1 MRFEEQHLLTAIRM
15 TIWSTVIVLLIVI
28 GSVLWLLLPHEP
40 DKAPLELKEVSTVL
54 SNWQAPD
61 SAAIP
66 KTPEG
71 DLIRYGRELIAHTAI
86 YLGPS
91 GTVAS
96 ISNGMNCQNCHL
108 KAGKKWKGNNY
119 AAVAATYPKLRAR
132 SGTIESVEKRVNDC
146 LERSLNG
153 QPLEHDSHEMKAL
166 VAYIRWVGS
175 GVSKGSVPEGTGITD
190 LPLLDRPADGTKG
203 LIIFQSRCA
212 RCHGLSGKGTK
223 KPESREWLYPP
234 LWGEGSFNNGAGL
247 LRLSR
252 LAGFIHDNMPYD
264 SVDAKSKLTAAEAWD
279 VAAFISSQPRPSKD
293 FSLDW
298 PDITQ
303 KPFDH
308 PFGPYADSFTQE
320 QHRYGPFGPIVQAR
334 KKN

>member
-1 MRFEEQHLLTAIRM
+1 MRLEEKHLLTAIRL
-15 TIWSTVIVLLIVI
+15 TIWSAVIVLLIVVACVI
-28 GSVLWLLLPHEP
+28 WLFLPHEP
-40 DKAPLELKEVSTVL
+40 SKEPVDLKEATSVL
-54 SNWQAPD
+54 SAWQAPD
-61 SAAIP
+61 STTIP
-66 KTPEG
+66 QTPEG
-71 DLIRYGRELIAHTAI
+71 DLIRYGQELIAHTAI

-91 GTVAS
+91 GTVAQ

-119 AAVAATYPKLRAR
+119 AAVAATYPKYRAR
-132 SGTIESVEKRVNDC
+132 SGMQESIEKRVNDC

-153 QPLEHDSHEMKAL
+153 QPLEQTSHEMKAM

-175 GVSKGSVPEGTGITD
+175 GVRKEAIPAGTGITD
-190 LPLLDRPADGTKG
+190 LSLLDRTADGGKG
-203 LIIFQSRCA
+203 KFIFSARCS
-212 RCHGLSGKGTK
+212 RCHGLSGEGLR
-223 KPESREWLYPP
+223 KPGSNEWLYPP

-264 SVDAKSKLTAAEAWD
+264 SVDSKSKLTTAEAWD
-279 VAAFISSQPRPSKD
+279 VAAFISAQPRPARD

-298 PDITQ
+298 PNITE

-308 PFGPYADSFTQE
+308 PFGPYPDDFTEE
-320 QHRYGPFGPIVQAR
+320 QHRFGPFGPIVQAR
-334 KKN
+334 KKD